1 MKVKSF
7 TVFEEYYEL
16 ITLLDEE
23 EQKNL
28 LLAIFKFMFED
39 IEPTL
44 NSREN
49 KVFNNLKRPL
59 IISKNKSNSKQN
71 KIKIKSNENQI
82 EIKSK
87 SKKDETTSVV
97 TKSMSMSMSN
107 NKFIKPKLE
116 EIKEYC
122 LERKN
127 GIDAES
133 FYNFYESKGWK
144 VGNQPMKNWKACI
157 ITWEKR
163 QGKKI
168 EETPEWFDKDL
179 KNEELTKEE
188 SEQLD
193 DLLESALKKIE
204 SIGDSYES

>member
-44 NSREN
+44 DSREN

-71 KIKIKSNENQI
+71 KIKIKSNENQN
-82 EIKSK
+82 EIKIK
-87 SKKDETTSVV
+87 SNEDETTSVV
-97 TKSMSMSMSN
+97 TKSMSMSNKSMSN
-107 NKFIKPKLE
+107 NKYIKYSK
-116 EIKEYC
+116 
-122 LERKN
+122 
-127 GIDAES
+127 
-133 FYNFYESKGWK
+133 YNREQK
-144 VGNQPMKNWKACI
+144 
-157 ITWEKR
+157 
-163 QGKKI
+163 
-168 EETPEWFDKDL
+168 PEWFDKDL
-179 KNEELTKEE
+179 KNEKLTEEENEELNN
-188 SEQLD
+188 
-193 DLLESALKKIE
+193 LLESTLKKIE
-204 SIGDSYES
+204 TIGDSDGV